1 MSGKPSSSTGGKAR
15 RASAGSTATIELT
28 PRLARGLHNVAKLSG
43 QPARKIAL
51 KAGEQY
57 IEDLFDA
64 IEAKRIL
71 ARDEKTISWEEVQR
85 RCGLLEGRIHV
96 RSAPAV

>member
-1 MSGKPSSSTGGKAR
+1 MR
-15 RASAGSTATIELT
+15 RSNPGESRRPYLWIICR
-28 PRLARGLHNVAKLSG
+28 PRITKGLNNIAKLSG

-51 KAGEQY
+51 KAVEQY

-71 ARDEKTISWEEVQR
+71 ARGEKTIPWEEVQR
-85 RCGLLEGRIHV
+85 RCGLLEG
-96 RSAPAV
+96 

>member
-1 MSGKPSSSTGGKAR
+1 MSGKSVSSNGGKAR
-15 RASAGSTATIELT
+15 KAGAGSTATIELT
-28 PRLARGLHNVAKLSG
+28 PRLTKGLNNVAKLSG

-51 KAGEQY
+51 KAVEQY

-71 ARDEKTISWEEVQR
+71 ARGEKTIPWEEVQR
-85 RCGLLEGRIHV
+85 RCGLLEG
-96 RSAPAV
+96 

>member
-1 MSGKPSSSTGGKAR
+1 MSGKPNSSTGSKAR
-15 RASAGSTATIELT
+15 RAGTGATATIELT
-28 PRLARGLHNVAKLSG
+28 PRLTKGLNNVAKLSG

-51 KAGEQY
+51 KAVEQY

-71 ARDEKTISWEEVQR
+71 ARGEKTITWEKVQR
-85 RCGLLEGRIHV
+85 RCGLLKG
-96 RSAPAV
+96 